1 MRITDSQK
9 WLVLAGVLLFGWLIV
24 MLAPMLS
31 PFLTAI
37 LLAYL
42 GDPLVDKL
50 EEWKL
55 SRTNGVVVTFVV
67 LMLVLGMAAFLLIP
81 ALVQQVDELIQ
92 LVPKGFIWFKEVVAP
107 YVEERFG
114 VQLIQLDW
122 LELSRKLD
130 WGATGNVVKSVMLNL
145 TQSSMA
151 FVAVIGNLVLI
162 PVVTFYLLRDWDIL
176 VARIGALIPRYYIGS
191 VSDLAKQC
199 HETLGAF
206 FRGQLLVMFALG
218 VIYSIGMM
226 IIGVDLGL
234 LIGMLAGIASI
245 VPYLGAIVGIGAGLI
260 AAFFQF
266 GDVLHLVLVVIVFS
280 VGQLLEG
287 TVLTPKL
294 VGDRIGLHP
303 VAVIFAVLAG
313 GQLFGFVGILLAL
326 PAAAV
331 IMVLVRRVHQNY
343 RLSALYGDEAPEAA
357 IQPSTEAS
365 NKELTKAKPV
375 KQKPAR
381 QKSPKAKTKVP
392 KIKADKPS
400 AKGVDK

>member
-1 MRITDSQK
+1 MQITDSQK

-24 MLAPMLS
+24 TLAPMLS

-55 SRTNGVVVTFVV
+55 SRTNGVIVTFVV
-67 LMLVLGMAAFLLIP
+67 LMLVFGLAAFLLIP
-81 ALVQQVDELIQ
+81 ALVQQIDELIQ
-92 LVPKGFIWFKEVVAP
+92 LIPKGFIWFKDVVAP
-107 YVEERFG
+107 YVEARFG
-114 VQLIQLDW
+114 IELIQLDW
-122 LELSRKLD
+122 VELSKKLD
-130 WGATGNVVKSVMLNL
+130 WGATGNVVKSVMLNV
-145 TQSSMA
+145 TQSGMA
-151 FVAVIGNLVLI
+151 LVAVVGNLVLI

-176 VARIGALIPRYYIGS
+176 VAKIGSLIPRYYIGS

-218 VIYSIGMM
+218 VIYAIGMM

-266 GDVLHLVLVVIVFS
+266 GDVLHLVLVVVVFS

-331 IMVLVRRVHQNY
+331 IMVLLRRVHQNY
-343 RLSALYGDEAPEAA
+343 RLSTLYGEESVDGTSEPLDESVELAVEPSKLGSELSDGESDAA
-357 IQPSTEAS
+357 
-365 NKELTKAKPV
+365 N
-375 KQKPAR
+375 
-381 QKSPKAKTKVP
+381 PKDEDAEK
-392 KIKADKPS
+392 
-400 AKGVDK
+400 

>member
-365 NKELTKAKPV
+365 NKELTKAKPF